1 MSSCT
6 PMWMW
11 VYSREHPFWPYPVWC
26 NWTLQWMDGATDRR
40 CLAVFPRHKGRTTLI
55 SILSFGPFLVAFII
69 KSIVSTDN
77 VYSWARRLTA
87 TVKVKLKISL
97 VERLRRSGL
106 FLVPS
111 TFPVELTTSHLKR
124 FEFPRWNC
132 LPSYRVTNFVRRWQ
146 HVDLLKTISPCIF
159 WCLH

>member
-11 VYSREHPFWPYPVWC
+11 VYSRGPPLPYPVWC
-26 NWTLQWMDGATDRR
+26 HWTLQRMDGATDVDVWL
-40 CLAVFPRHKGRTTLI
+40 CFPDTKVGQNWSLFFI
-55 SILSFGPFLVAFII
+55 FGIFLVAFII
-69 KSIVSTDN
+69 KSIGSTDY
-77 VYSWARRLTA
+77 VYSWVRWLTA
-87 TVKVKLKISL
+87 PFKVKLKISL
-97 VERLRRSGL
+97 IERLRRSGL

-132 LPSYRVTNFVRRWQ
+132 LPSYRVINFVRRWQ
-146 HVDLLKTISPCIF
+146 HFDLLKTISSCIF